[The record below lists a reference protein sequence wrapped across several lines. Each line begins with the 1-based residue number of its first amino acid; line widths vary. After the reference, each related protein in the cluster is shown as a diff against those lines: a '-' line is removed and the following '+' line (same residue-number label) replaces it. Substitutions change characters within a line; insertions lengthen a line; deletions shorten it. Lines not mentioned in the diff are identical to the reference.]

1 MPVGHYARRHGLI
14 LQMRT
19 KKKRKDTP
27 EISDEEFLT
36 SAKTY
41 LSTDFPNPQRT
52 GCPPESELKTLAERP
67 RQAEQPARQHITCC
81 SPCFN
86 RYMELLAELKCS
98 KAG

>member
-1 MPVGHYARRHGLI
+1 MGI
-14 LQMRT
+14 
-19 KKKRKDTP
+19 KKKRKDTS
-27 EISDEEFLT
+27 EVSEEEFLN
-36 SAKTY
+36 SAKAY

-67 RQAEQPARQHITCC
+67 QQAEQPARQHITCC

-86 RYMELLAELKCS
+86 RYMELLAELKCK